1 MQKIVK
7 GGLLFT
13 IALATIACNTPDKKP
28 DAVVI
33 SNENIDE
40 SKTAAEADLPDT
52 TDLTTAYQDTGIENY
67 TVADARINTTEAE
80 AGNAPATTATRNNG
94 ARANPAGEE
103 SAKEQNLGKPVA
115 AADVNPKVP
124 VRTAARTRLTVQQ
137 QLARDAR
144 LARQMPLAKFGRYME
159 RRADYYR
166 NFGEVS
172 YDDKNVE
179 IKITREELKIET
191 PEGKYKRE
199 SDERKIKTDK
209 GKIKEETR
217 R

>member
-1 MQKIVK
+1 MQKIIK

-13 IALATIACNTPDKKP
+13 ITLATLACNTPDKKP

-33 SNENIDE
+33 SNNEIDE
-40 SKTAAEADLPDT
+40 SKTAADADLPDT
-52 TDLTTAYQDTGIENY
+52 TDLTIAYQDTGIENY
-67 TVADARINTTEAE
+67 TVADARNNTSEAD
-80 AGNAPATTATRNNG
+80 AGDAPTTTGTRNN
-94 ARANPAGEE
+94 AASANPEKANAAE
-103 SAKEQNLGKPVA
+103 EQNAGKTVA
-115 AADVNPKVP
+115 TAGTNSKVP

-172 YDDKNVE
+172 YDDKTVE